1 MRLKEFLK
9 SNSFILLII
18 AVLVFSI
25 LVPTPGM
32 LVNDVNITPYL
43 TFTAMFA
50 SGLGLSFSNIK
61 EGIKDWK
68 SIIYSFASVYIIFPL
83 ITLGLLLALG
93 QTSGDVFIGSII
105 LAAQSSTLAS
115 AVVLTATANGNVPL
129 ALIITIINNM
139 SAAVMTPLVLKLALS
154 SEQAVSLPVGAM
166 ILKLLL
172 VLVLPV
178 ILAQFTRRL
187 FKKFVE
193 VIQPY
198 TKAVSK
204 FVVLVIVLTGASAAS
219 SEILN
224 HLGTAMLIILLVA
237 ALHII
242 MLFVSSLYLRIVKA
256 KRETK
261 SAVLFTSTQKTLPAS
276 LLIWESYFAS
286 YTLAPLVLVLH
297 HMVQLIIDSFVVNRL
312 GKRRNKDD
320 EQG

>member
-1 MRLKEFLK
+1 MKFKTFLQN
-9 SNSFILLII
+9 NSFILLII
-18 AVLVFSI
+18 AVLIFSV
-25 LVPTPGM
+25 LVPSPGL
-32 LVNDVNITPYL
+32 LVKDVNITPYL
-43 TFTAMFA
+43 TFVAMFA
-50 SGLGLSFSNIK
+50 SGLGLSFANIK

-68 SIIYSFASVYIIFPL
+68 SIVYSFASIYLIFPL
-83 ITLGLLLALG
+83 ITIGLLLALG
-93 QTSGDVFIGSII
+93 QRSGDVFIGSVI

-154 SEQAVSLPVGAM
+154 SEQTVLLPVGAM

-178 ILAQFTRRL
+178 ILAQFIRRL
-187 FKKFVE
+187 FRKFVE

-219 SEILN
+219 SEIRN
-224 HLGTAMLIILLVA
+224 HFGTAMLIILLVA
-237 ALHII
+237 VLHII

-256 KRETK
+256 KHGTK

-286 YTLAPLVLVLH
+286 YALAPLVLVLH

-312 GKRRNKDD
+312 GKRRNYDD
-320 EQG
+320 K